1 MKISVMS
8 DGGWGTAIALVLA
21 SNGHTVTMW
30 GPFEDYIEEMR
41 ETRINRQFLAG
52 IPLPDTLRL
61 TADMGEA
68 VAGAEIM
75 VLAAPTQFARG
86 MIEKIAV
93 ANPSDDQI
101 IVSVAK
107 GIEIGSLLRISQICH
122 ELLPKRLPYA
132 VLSGP
137 SHAEEVAQRIPTAVV
152 VASKGAEIAN
162 RVQDAFMNNRFR
174 VYTSDDVVGVELA
187 GALKNVF
194 AIAAGICDG
203 MAFGDN
209 TKAALI
215 TRGIAEMARLGQM
228 LGGRPE
234 TFSGLSGVGDMIVT
248 CTSGHSRNRHVG
260 EQLGKGLALDDV
272 IASMGRSVAEGVSTT
287 RSAYELARENA
298 VETPI
303 IREIYAGLYQGKDPR
318 EGVRDLMTRAAR
330 CERETDF

>member
-8 DGGWGTAIALVLA
+8 DGGWGTAVALVLV
-21 SNGHTVTMW
+21 SNGHEVTMW
-30 GPFEDYIEEMR
+30 GPFPDYIEEMR
-41 ETRINRQFLAG
+41 ETRDNRQFLPG
-52 IPLPDTLRL
+52 NPLPGSLKL

-68 VAGAEIM
+68 VAGAKIM

-86 MIEKIAV
+86 MISQIAE

-101 IVSVAK
+101 IVNVAK
-107 GIEIGSLLRISQICH
+107 GIEIGSLLRISQLCD
-122 ELLPKRLPYA
+122 ELLPHRLPYA
-132 VLSGP
+132 ALSGP
-137 SHAEEVAQRIPTAVV
+137 SHAEEVAKRIPTAVT
-152 VASKGAEIAN
+152 VASKGREIASQ
-162 RVQDAFMNNRFR
+162 VQDAFMNNRFR
-174 VYTSDDVVGVELA
+174 VYTSDDVIGVELA

-203 MAFGDN
+203 MGFGDN

-215 TRGIAEMARLGQM
+215 TRGIAEMARFGQV

-260 EQLGKGLALDDV
+260 EQLGKGMQLDDI
-272 IASMGRSVAEGVSTT
+272 IASMGRVVAEGVSTT
-287 RSAYELARENA
+287 RSAHDLARANA

-303 IREIYAGLYQGKDPR
+303 IREIFAGLYEGKDPR
-318 EGVRDLMTRAAR
+318 EGVRDLMTRAPR
-330 CERETDF
+330 SERESE

>member
-1 MKISVMS
+1 MKISVLS
-8 DGGWGTAIALVLA
+8 DGGWGTAVALVLVA
-21 SNGHTVTMW
+21 NGHDVTMW
-30 GPFEDYIEEMR
+30 GPFPDYIDEIR
-41 ETRINRQFLAG
+41 ASRDNRQFLPG
-52 IPLPDTLRL
+52 IPLPESLKL
-61 TADMGEA
+61 TADMDEA
-68 VAGAEIM
+68 VDGAEIM

-86 MIEKIAV
+86 MIEKIAA

-101 IVSVAK
+101 IVNVAK
-107 GIEIGSLLRISQICH
+107 GIEIGSLKRISELCH
-122 ELLPKRLPYA
+122 ELLPQRLPYA

-137 SHAEEVAQRIPTAVV
+137 SHAEEVAHRIPTAVV

-162 RVQDAFMNNRFR
+162 RVQDAFMNGRFR

-215 TRGIAEMARLGQM
+215 TRGIAEMARFGQV
-228 LGGRPE
+228 LGGRAE

-260 EQLGKGLALDDV
+260 EQLGKGLALDD
-272 IASMGRSVAEGVSTT
+272 IISSMGRVVAEGVSTT
-287 RSAYELARENA
+287 RSAYDLAKANA

-303 IREIYAGLYQGKDPR
+303 IREIFAGLYEGKDPR
-318 EGVRDLMTRAAR
+318 EGVRDLMTRAPR
-330 CERETDF
+330 PEREDY

>member
-1 MKISVMS
+1 
-8 DGGWGTAIALVLA
+8 
-21 SNGHTVTMW
+21 
-30 GPFEDYIEEMR
+30 
-41 ETRINRQFLAG
+41 
-52 IPLPDTLRL
+52 
-61 TADMGEA
+61 
-68 VAGAEIM
+68 
-75 VLAAPTQFARG
+75 
-86 MIEKIAV
+86 
-93 ANPSDDQI
+93 
-101 IVSVAK
+101 
-107 GIEIGSLLRISQICH
+107 
-122 ELLPKRLPYA
+122 